1 MMADECFSIEEAA
14 RYLRVPRETVEDWAK
29 RGEIPADLAGG
40 GSIQKSAL
48 EKWIYDRLSPRR
60 TVPRIDKERLGA
72 MIAPERI
79 LMLEETGKERALL
92 ALAEN
97 LASARG
103 VTSRDELVGGI
114 LEREALM
121 STAIGKGIAIP
132 HIRLASVKDLVV
144 SVGIAR
150 GAICDFNPLDDEPV
164 RLIIM
169 IAAAYDQHAYYLQ
182 TLSYFSR
189 RLKHESLY
197 AALLAAKDTAEAYRL
212 LIDEAPSLEK
222 ERRDE

>member
-1 MMADECFSIEEAA
+1 MMAGERFSIEEVA
-14 RYLRVPRETVEDWAK
+14 RYLRVPLETAEDWVK
-29 RGEIPADLAGG
+29 RGEIPVDSSGG
-40 GSIQKSAL
+40 APGIEKSAL
-48 EKWIYDRLSPRR
+48 EKWIYDRLSLGRAAPRL
-60 TVPRIDKERLGA
+60 DAGRLAG
-72 MIAPERI
+72 MLSPQRI
-79 LMLEETGKERALL
+79 LMLDKTDKHSALL

-97 LASARG
+97 LSSAEA
-103 VTSRDELVGGI
+103 VTSRAELTGGI

-144 SVGIAR
+144 SVGIAPA
-150 GAICDFNPLDDEPV
+150 GIDDFNPLDDEPV
-164 RLIIM
+164 RLLIM

-212 LIDEAPSLEK
+212 LADGPPAVEGTA
-222 ERRDE
+222 R